1 MAGSCLSLGG
11 GVGHLV
17 RRVDAARPDI
27 SGPINPPPL
36 DRSRVDSATS
46 GPSYCHT
53 PRPRA
58 GSRGRARTRRDPSA
72 QGGTHRLLAAPPVHG
87 EGWDGTAAVR
97 VFPTSPSFAGL
108 LHGFAHGYDLGVPGL
123 LPPSRQAE
131 SSVARSRHSPRG
143 TRRWVQRPLQ
153 PPPSIR
159 RARRRAVKWH
169 RARRPSPS
177 TVLEDGPRARGAGG
191 SAPVRRRKIPGFGTS
206 PPGAELSSGGHQSK
220 NPSPPFPV
228 HGSDQEGS
236 AGRSRLGTTAGPG
249 RPILVGHR
257 RL

>member
-169 RARRPSPS
+169 RARRPFALHGTRGWPPRTRSGGEC
-177 TVLEDGPRARGAGG
+177 TGTKTEDTGIRD
-191 SAPVRRRKIPGFGTS
+191 
-206 PPGAELSSGGHQSK
+206 ESSGGGI
-220 NPSPPFPV
+220 V
-228 HGSDQEGS
+228 
-236 AGRSRLGTTAGPG
+236 L
-249 RPILVGHR
+249 R
-257 RL
+257 RASV